1 MKKLISASKRKWVLG
16 GVLGFAAI
24 ALTTTGFATCI
35 VGVQKTQQDGN
46 VQVDVDTANQNGV
59 NLTLTL
65 VKDQNFLE
73 VKEKSTN
80 GEGVVQVEHEKEPEN
95 PMTVKVEA
103 FKLQVGKAFL
113 DKNDVTGVS
122 FELKYKTDT
131 FTTDILNNTDNLVKT
146 STIATEKRT
155 QEKTAGTGDVKDSWE
170 YVAAPKKVEFANTD
184 IAKTGA
190 LANGLYTFDI
200 INTKLT
206 TSLLPFQWGSY
217 FNGVTPSTYYNGL
230 FDVNTVT
237 TDEVGQIYSELEA
250 MNTALTG
257 KTFQLSAKL
266 EYTAKQAA

>member
-24 ALTTTGFATCI
+24 ALTTTGFATWI

-73 VKEKSTN
+73 VKEPSTK
-80 GEGVVQVEHEKEPEN
+80 GEGVVQVEHEQEPLN

-146 STIATEKRT
+146 STIGDMRT

-184 IAKTGA
+184 IAKPEA
-190 LANGLYTFDI
+190 LANGLYTFD

-217 FNGVTPSTYYNGL
+217 FNGATPSTYYKCL
-230 FDVNTVT
+230 FDVNTVSP
-237 TDEVGQIYSELEA
+237 DEVGQIYSELEA

-266 EYTAKQAA
+266 EYTAKKAA